1 MEFPDGQ
8 TVLLNFLH
16 EGQQAIVL
24 QLPVTHEGVKV
35 QKLKGRRLADR
46 GCLERTSKKKVPII
60 PK

>member
-35 QKLKGRRLADR
+35 PKAEG
-46 GCLERTSKKKVPII
+46 TKVS
-60 PK
+60 